1 MSKVLEL
8 DEGART
14 RFWVFAGIG
23 IAVLPVSW
31 VWYGLTLLEEE
42 SEQGKALT
50 AGATME
56 GTAAV
61 LGLFPLVVAH
71 LIGLGLLLYH
81 GWCGWGLRGLAFGA
95 IAVVVASMTGLIC
108 AQMLYDG
115 ELFNMGIQRYN
126 KGLSMP

>member
-1 MSKVLEL
+1 MSKVFEPE
-8 DEGART
+8 DGART
-14 RFWVFAGIG
+14 LFWVLAGIG
-23 IAVLPVSW
+23 MVVLPVSW

-56 GTAAV
+56 GTAA
-61 LGLFPLVVAH
+61 LFGLFPLVVAH
-71 LIGLGLLLYH
+71 LIGLGLLLFH
-81 GWCGWGLRGLAFGA
+81 GWRGWGPSGLGFGI
-95 IAVVVASMTGLIC
+95 IAVVVASVAGLIF